1 MRQAPTNVG
10 AVNPVLVL
18 ILIIVAGLALTRIPS
33 VTERVAKLPLVH
45 AAGTPLL
52 LLGVVLGPLSG
63 VLSDEVLDTLAPV
76 MALAIGWTGA
86 AFGARLPWRLI
97 RRVPPGFLALASLPA
112 GGSFL
117 AVTGATI
124 VLALLIPAL
133 RAAWQPLALVAL
145 THGALAA
152 VAASAVVELAARLT
166 GVRHA
171 RARRLALGAT
181 IQTAWGALAFTLVLA
196 ADHPR
201 RHLGGPLGGAGW
213 LVLVLGSG
221 VLLGVMFLGF
231 SRLRTADDLPLALLG
246 TVLFGAGV
254 GYAAGLSP
262 FIVCAIGAAIV
273 ANYSPERRAVARR
286 LAAWEPPIYVVFM
299 ILAGALLRLSTL
311 WLVPA
316 ACVLAAVRIAA
327 RWGAGR
333 LERDRPSLGLAGIAQ
348 GSVVLALGLNFL
360 LVYRG
365 LVPVAAEAVLSVV
378 VIGMVLAQLAAPYC
392 LARALRAPQLTSSP
406 APAEVS

>member
-1 MRQAPTNVG
+1 M
-10 AVNPVLVL
+10 NPVLVL
-18 ILIIVAGLALTRIPS
+18 LLIIAAGLALTRIPR
-33 VTERVAKLPLVH
+33 VTERLVKLPLVH

-52 LLGVVLGPLSG
+52 LLGVVLGPASG
-63 VLSDEVLDTLAPV
+63 VLSDAVLDTLAPV

-86 AFGARLPWRLI
+86 SFGARIPWRLI
-97 RRVPPGFLALASLPA
+97 RRVPPAFVTVASLPA
-112 GGSFL
+112 AASFL
-117 AVTGATI
+117 AVTVVAI

-133 RAAWQPLALVAL
+133 RAAWRPLALVSFTL
-145 THGALAA
+145 GALAA
-152 VAASAVVELAARLT
+152 VAASAVVQLVAQMG

-171 RARRLALGAT
+171 RAKRLALGTT
-181 IQTAWGALAFTLVLA
+181 IQTAWGALAFTLILA

-201 RHLGGPLGGAGW
+201 GHLGGPLGGAGW
-213 LVLVLGSG
+213 LILVLGSG

-273 ANYSPERRAVARR
+273 VNYSPERRAVARR

-299 ILAGALLRLSTL
+299 VLAGALLRLPTL
-311 WLVPA
+311 WIVPA
-316 ACVLAAVRIAA
+316 ACILAAVRIAA

-333 LERDRPSLGLAGIAQ
+333 LAKDRPSLGMAGIAQ
-348 GSVVLALGLNFL
+348 GSVVLALALNFL
-360 LVYRG
+360 LVYHG
-365 LVPVAAEAVLSVV
+365 IVPVAAEGVLSVV

-392 LARALRAPQLTSSP
+392 LAQAFRAPQLTSSP